1 MSKHTG
7 KYRVI
12 IPAKRFWAPRPRYFT
27 RETDARAQASAVFN
41 ATRIVVAIER
51 MP

>member
-1 MSKHTG
+1 MKHAG

-12 IPAKRFWAPRPRYFT
+12 IPAKRFGAPRPRYFT
-27 RETDARAQASAVFN
+27 SETDARAQAQAIFA